1 MMTYNNRFYFN
12 TFLLPLCV
20 LALLACDDEGNTP
33 QVVPVDMVISQ
44 TTDLFVVTDQKITM
58 DQSVLPMNDQSVVNM
73 NDQSVVNMNDQSVV
87 NMNDQS
93 VVNMNDQSVVNMNDQ
108 SVVNMNDQS
117 VVNMND
123 QSVVNMNDQN
133 LNHQM
138 DMMQVGTCMEDRFSP
153 NQQSSQAVLLAE
165 GLENAHLC
173 AGTEDWYQVSLC
185 AQGSAFFEINADPNL
200 LDLDLELYDAQ
211 MRLID
216 QDLGSQNQS
225 LVLFET
231 IDAQSL
237 YLKVKG
243 KTDMAEGAYQI
254 DFYTSNC
261 RSCQSQN
268 DCHANLGCE
277 NQRCIFGAC
286 VNDQYESN
294 ASSASATRIQIDP
307 PNGTYTLD
315 QLRLCGQD
323 EDWYVFQVC
332 ANADVIVAGNFS
344 GILGNLDMMLYTRD
358 QQNQFVLQDQSVHA
372 SGNDELVVYQSSIAQ
387 DIYLKV
393 FGVGGDLDLGYQLV
407 VDVSNCQ

>member
-1 MMTYNNRFYFN
+1 MMMTYNNQVYFKA
-12 TFLLPLCV
+12 FLLPLCV

-33 QVVPVDMVISQ
+33 KVVSVDMVISQ
-44 TTDLFVVTDQKITM
+44 TTDLFVVTDQRITM
-58 DQSVLPMNDQSVVNM
+58 DQSVGMNDQSMSNLGDQSVGMNDQSMNNLADQSMNNLADQSVGMNDQSVGM
-73 NDQSVVNMNDQSVV
+73 NDQSMSNLGDQSVG
-87 NMNDQS
+87 
-93 VVNMNDQSVVNMNDQ
+93 
-108 SVVNMNDQS
+108 
-117 VVNMND
+117 
-123 QSVVNMNDQN
+123 MNDQN
-133 LNHQM
+133 LNEM
-138 DMMQVGTCMEDRFSP
+138 ADMQVGTCVEDRFSP
-153 NQQSSQAVLLAE
+153 NQQSSQAATIVE

-185 AQGSAFFEINADPNL
+185 AQGSAFFEINADQNI

-211 MRLID
+211 MQLVD
-216 QDLGSQNQS
+216 QDVGSQNQS

-231 IDAQSL
+231 IDAQNL
-237 YLKVKG
+237 YLKVKA
-243 KTDMAEGAYQI
+243 KTEMAEGAYQI

-286 VNDQYESN
+286 VNDQYEAN

-358 QQNQFVLQDQSVHA
+358 QQNQLQLQDQSVHA

-387 DIYLKV
+387 DVYLKV

>member
-1 MMTYNNRFYFN
+1 MMMTYNNQFSFN
-12 TFLLPLCV
+12 AFLLPLYV
-20 LALLACDDEGNTP
+20 LALLACDDEGKAP
-33 QVVPVDMVISQ
+33 KVVSVDMVISQ
-44 TTDLFVVTDQKITM
+44 TTDLFVVTDQRIMM
-58 DQSVLPMNDQSVVNM
+58 DQSIEMNDQSISNLADQSIEMNDQSVIDQSMSNIG
-73 NDQSVVNMNDQSVV
+73 DQSVG
-87 NMNDQS
+87 
-93 VVNMNDQSVVNMNDQ
+93 
-108 SVVNMNDQS
+108 
-117 VVNMND
+117 
-123 QSVVNMNDQN
+123 MNDQN
-133 LNHQM
+133 LNEM
-138 DMMQVGTCMEDRFSP
+138 VDMQVGTCMEDRFSP
-153 NQQSSQAVLLAE
+153 NQQSSQAVSIIE

-185 AQGSAFFEINADPNL
+185 AQGSAFFEINADQNI

-211 MRLID
+211 MQLVD
-216 QDLGSQNQS
+216 QDVGSQNQS

-231 IDAQSL
+231 IDAQNL
-237 YLKVKG
+237 YLKVKA
-243 KTDMAEGAYQI
+243 KTEMAEGAYQI

-286 VNDQYESN
+286 VNDQYEAN

-358 QQNQFVLQDQSVHA
+358 QQNQLELQDQSVHA
-372 SGNDELVVYQSSIAQ
+372 SGNDELLVYQSSIAQ
-387 DIYLKV
+387 DVYVKV